1 MGLLWPSKMA
11 PYEKPSKC
19 PNVIGFIDD
28 MFVQF
33 IDVFFIFW
41 TMGFSYNLPHA
52 AHGAGGIPRS
62 CIFVRISRKM

>member
-33 IDVFFIFW
+33 IDVFVYF
-41 TMGFSYNLPHA
+41 LD
-52 AHGAGGIPRS
+52 HGIL
-62 CIFVRISRKM
+62 V

>member
-33 IDVFFIFW
+33 IDVFLFFGPWDSRIICL
-41 TMGFSYNLPHA
+41 MPLMVLEGFPDHA
-52 AHGAGGIPRS
+52 YL
-62 CIFVRISRKM
+62 